1 MKFKTIPQNAVA
13 PSSVARLSP
22 TPCELSRLAA
32 LHPDLDTKKHAQL
45 VLRHNGFSA
54 NTVNIE
60 RLFESV
66 DRMLAIRSRRKRN
79 AAPHHSRTGSL
90 SERLS
95 ILRKKAVMKAA
106 KGCLRHGAAGGHSM
120 SVTLTTEPGKV
131 GYEVVMS
138 TNWDTYGGQFK
149 GWRASED
156 HHHIMVP
163 FDWRTRVLKRGLA
176 SAGDRC
182 ANRNV
187 KLQCKWA
194 LYQTKNRQPSEAWVM
209 A

>member
-1 MKFKTIPQNAVA
+1 
-13 PSSVARLSP
+13 
-22 TPCELSRLAA
+22 
-32 LHPDLDTKKHAQL
+32 
-45 VLRHNGFSA
+45 
-54 NTVNIE
+54 
-60 RLFESV
+60 
-66 DRMLAIRSRRKRN
+66 
-79 AAPHHSRTGSL
+79 
-90 SERLS
+90 
-95 ILRKKAVMKAA
+95 
-106 KGCLRHGAAGGHSM
+106 M

-187 KLQCKWA
+187 KLQCKLA
-194 LYQTKNRQPSEAWVM
+194 LYQTKNRQPSEAWVI